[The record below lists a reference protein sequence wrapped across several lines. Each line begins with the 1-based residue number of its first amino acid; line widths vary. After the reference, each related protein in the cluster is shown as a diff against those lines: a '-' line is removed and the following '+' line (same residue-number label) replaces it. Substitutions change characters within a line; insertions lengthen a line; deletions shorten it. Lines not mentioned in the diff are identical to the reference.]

1 MFTEF
6 QTPEEFFLGK
16 APVKFQWLSADPQKI
31 LKKAAPVG
39 PLEYHKKVGYIV
51 KALVIVYGMGQGP
64 YMDTKAL

>member
-39 PLEYHKKVGYIV
+39 PLEYHKKVGSMLKI
-51 KALVIVYGMGQGP
+51 
-64 YMDTKAL
+64 